1 MRKGEKGI
9 LIVMAVIV
17 GAAMIKRMVGNES
30 VNKERDREIP
40 FYTTVSRA
48 EGEKA
53 LGLIR
58 DNHCKDCHSL
68 WGGAA
73 SMMQSVPAP
82 RLDGIGSIRSEE
94 WLYNYLSARDPQ
106 AVVPSRMK
114 PEFRM
119 PSYSNLPDSERHEI
133 AKYLAS
139 LKVKNWY
146 LMETRKAEYEKLTG
160 KEYKP

>member
-9 LIVMAVIV
+9 FIVMAVVV
-17 GAAMIKRMVGNES
+17 GAAMIKNIIGNETA
-30 VNKERDREIP
+30 NRERDREIP
-40 FYTTVSRA
+40 FYTTFGKA
-48 EGEKA
+48 ENEEA
-53 LGLIR
+53 LKLIR
-58 DNHCKDCHSL
+58 DNRCKECHSL

-82 RLDGIGSIRSEE
+82 RLDGIGSIRNEE
-94 WLYNYLSARDPQ
+94 WFYNYLSSADPQ
-106 AVVPSRMK
+106 SILPSRMK

-119 PSYSNLPDSERHEI
+119 PSYARLPDTERHEI

-160 KEYKP
+160 KEYHP

>member
-9 LIVMAVIV
+9 LIAMAVIV
-17 GAAMIKRMVGNES
+17 GGLMLKNLWFVLHDGE
-30 VNKERDREIP
+30 KDRGIP
-40 FYTTVSRA
+40 FYSTLSEA

-53 LGLIR
+53 LRLLH
-58 DNHCKDCHSL
+58 DNRCKDCHSL

-82 RLDGIGSIRSEE
+82 RLDGIGSIRDEA
-94 WLYNYLSARDPQ
+94 WFYNYLSSAEPQ
-106 AVVPSRMK
+106 SILPSRMK

-119 PSYSNLPDSERHEI
+119 PSYAKLPDSERHEI

-146 LMETRKAEYEKLTG
+146 LMETRKSEYEKLTG
-160 KEYKP
+160 KQYKP

>member
-9 LIVMAVIV
+9 LIVMAMIV
-17 GAAMIKRMVGNES
+17 GGLMLKNLWFVMSG
-30 VNKERDREIP
+30 KEKDKGLP
-40 FYTTVSRA
+40 FYSTLSQS

-53 LGLIR
+53 LQLMR

-82 RLDGIGSIRSEE
+82 RLDGIGSIRNEQWFYS
-94 WLYNYLSARDPQ
+94 YLSAQDPQ
-106 AVVPSRMK
+106 AILPSRMK
-114 PEFRM
+114 KQFRM
-119 PSYSNLPDSERHEI
+119 PSYAALPDGERREM

-160 KEYKP
+160 KEYHP

>member
-9 LIVMAVIV
+9 YIAMAIIV
-17 GAAMIKRMVGNES
+17 GAAMVKRMVENEN
-30 VNKERDREIP
+30 VNMARDREIP
-40 FYTTVSRA
+40 FYTTFSK
-48 EGEKA
+48 EDNEKA
-53 LGLIR
+53 LNLIR

-73 SMMQSVPAP
+73 TMMQSVPAP
-82 RLDGIGSIRSEE
+82 RLDGIGSIRSEQ
-94 WLYNYLSARDPQ
+94 WFYNYLSAADPQ
-106 AVVPSRMK
+106 SILPSRMK

-119 PSYSNLPDSERHEI
+119 PSYSKLPDAERQEI
-133 AKYLAS
+133 ARYLSS

-160 KEYKP
+160 KEYQP